1 MRSIIF
7 DLDGTL
13 ADTSGDMIAAG
24 NHCLCRIGVGAV
36 LDPVR
41 DRAAA
46 FGGARALLRLGMA
59 RAGRAALTAADE
71 DAEYAAYLAA
81 YGTMLDRHSFVFDG
95 VEAALDRLAAAGLAM
110 GICTNKP
117 AVLAETLLQR
127 LGLRDRFGVLIGAD
141 TLPVRKPDPAP
152 LRAAVAGLGGDPR
165 QSLLVGDT
173 VTDRDTARALGV
185 PVILVSFGG
194 AGAGAAAL
202 EPDALIGHFDD
213 LDAAVARLV

>member
-1 MRSIIF
+1 
-7 DLDGTL
+7 
-13 ADTSGDMIAAG
+13 
-24 NHCLCRIGVGAV
+24 
-36 LDPVR
+36 
-41 DRAAA
+41 
-46 FGGARALLRLGMA
+46 
-59 RAGRAALTAADE
+59 
-71 DAEYAAYLAA
+71 
-81 YGTMLDRHSFVFDG
+81 MLDRHSFVFDG